1 MNIRPGPAVIAGSAA
16 TAVMTVVGLWVAP
29 IMGLPPTN
37 PAVMLAGGSMA
48 LAWMGHLMIGT
59 ILAVIYAVARP
70 YLPGPPVVRG
80 ATYGL
85 APFLMAQLIVMSM
98 MGMPVFS
105 GSATMAMGSLVGHLV
120 YGGVLG
126 GIYGALASCEAS
138 TFSHADP
145 ASCCP

>member
-1 MNIRPGPAVIAGSAA
+1 
-16 TAVMTVVGLWVAP
+16 
-29 IMGLPPTN
+29 
-37 PAVMLAGGSMA
+37 
-48 LAWMGHLMIGT
+48 
-59 ILAVIYAVARP
+59 
-70 YLPGPPVVRG
+70 VRG

-126 GIYGALASCEAS
+126 GIYGAPASREAS
-138 TFSHADP
+138 SFSHADP